1 MRDGSRRQREQ
12 AQASNISS
20 RGRRQQSRRRQRCI
34 RRQRQ
39 QQEEAAAASAAAVE
53 QEQEA
58 AVKGTSCNNIW
69 VLEQAVQ
76 DVACLFRLHDSS
88 FAAHGCRGQV
98 LDKRIFLLKPYRF
111 GYRSVIV
118 LGYVFPT
125 FLCMLKLRCSVT
137 RKGRQGGQA
146 ASGQL
151 GCLARQLGCAT
162 VAAWLLDCLAAW

>member
-1 MRDGSRRQREQ
+1 MWLASFGSMT
-12 AQASNISS
+12 
-20 RGRRQQSRRRQRCI
+20 
-34 RRQRQ
+34 
-39 QQEEAAAASAAAVE
+39 AASRLTGTGGRSWT
-53 QEQEA
+53 
-58 AVKGTSCNNIW
+58 KG
-69 VLEQAVQ
+69 
-76 DVACLFRLHDSS
+76 F
-88 FAAHGCRGQV
+88 
-98 LDKRIFLLKPYRF
+98 FLLKPYRF

-151 GCLARQLGCAT
+151 GCLAWQLGCAT

>member
-1 MRDGSRRQREQ
+1 M
-12 AQASNISS
+12 
-20 RGRRQQSRRRQRCI
+20 
-34 RRQRQ
+34 
-39 QQEEAAAASAAAVE
+39 E

-98 LDKRIFLLKPYRF
+98 LDGFFLLKPYRF

-151 GCLARQLGCAT
+151 GCLAWQLGCAT